1 VRTLRVEHKGERAK
15 KRVKR
20 HPFLSLV
27 EESSS
32 GLDPGPA
39 FSLNKG
45 RPRLKA
51 GVTRN
56 KGIPV
61 KHLILLASTAL
72 LAACATTAPPPI
84 AVAQAEQPPVEVSTI
99 PEKNAELAAFFEAVD
114 KAELAMSPLRKAYRG
129 IKDEDYSKWDQFTD
143 EQALAEREQ
152 GRRFAAELQ
161 SRFDRRLL
169 SPADQL
175 SYDLFLYRNARF
187 ESVFPYRDNAY
198 VFDQMNGAQSEG
210 PAFLINIH
218 KVESVADAEAYVSRL
233 REMARYLD
241 QSVEEAR
248 ERQALGVLPPKWV
261 FPYVIADSRNV
272 ITGAPYAGGEDSAIW
287 ADLNAKVAKLDTDA
301 ATRKRLLDAGRAAL
315 LDDIRPA
322 YRRVIALMQDQ
333 QKAAGTDDGIWR
345 FANGAAQ
352 YQTLLK
358 YYTTVDLTPDQ
369 VHELGLAQVARI
381 HGEMSGIKDRVG
393 FGGSLQQF
401 FAHMRDSKQ
410 FYYPNTAAGK
420 QRYLDETEKALK
432 QTMAAVPRFFGRTPK
447 SPLLVKAVEPFREK
461 SAGKAF
467 YQDPPPDGSRPGT
480 YYVNLYDMNDMP
492 ATEVEALFCH
502 EGIPG
507 HHLQGALLSELG
519 KGEVPPFRQFSGYTA
534 TDEGW
539 GLYAEKLC
547 KEMGLYT
554 DPYRDF
560 GRLQLELHRAI
571 RLVVD
576 SGIHHKRWTREQAIK
591 YVEDNSA
598 DAKGGIVKA
607 IERYVVYPGQATA
620 YMVGKLKLEELR
632 ERAKQELGAKYDDR
646 GFHDTVLLAGSM
658 PLDMLEKRV
667 AEWIARVQ
675 AT

>member
-1 VRTLRVEHKGERAK
+1 MRKKGNSVNRI
-15 KRVKR
+15 
-20 HPFLSLV
+20 L
-27 EESSS
+27 
-32 GLDPGPA
+32 
-39 FSLNKG
+39 
-45 RPRLKA
+45 
-51 GVTRN
+51 
-56 KGIPV
+56 
-61 KHLILLASTAL
+61 LLASTAL
-72 LAACATTAPPPI
+72 LTACATAPAPPA
-84 AVAQAEQPPVEVSTI
+84 AVPAAEAPPVPPPTMEVSTI
-99 PEKNAELAAFFEAVD
+99 PAKNAELAAFFDQANE
-114 KAELAMSPLRKAYRG
+114 AELALSPITKSYRG
-129 IKDEDYSKWDQFTD
+129 IRDQDYSRWDPFSD
-143 EQALAEREQ
+143 EHALAVREL
-152 GRRFAAELQ
+152 GRRLAADLQ
-161 SRFDRRLL
+161 RRFDRATL
-169 SPADQL
+169 SPEDQL

-187 ESVFPYRDNAY
+187 ESVWPYRDYGY
-198 VFDQMNGAQSEG
+198 VFDQMNGNQSEG

-218 KVESVADAEAYVSRL
+218 KVDSVEHAEAYVARL

-248 ERQALGVLPPKWV
+248 ERQALGVLPPRWV

-272 ITGAPYAGGEDSAIW
+272 ISGAPFDRGEDSALW
-287 ADLNAKVAKLDTDA
+287 ADFKSKVGKLTADE
-301 ATRKRLLDAGRAAL
+301 ATKKRLLDAARAAL
-315 LDDIRPA
+315 LTDVRPA
-322 YRRVIALMQDQ
+322 YRRVIALMQEQ

-345 FANGAAQ
+345 FPTGAAQ
-352 YQTLLK
+352 YQALLK

-369 VHELGLAQVARI
+369 VHELGLQQVARI
-381 HGEMSGIKDRVG
+381 HGEMSAIKDEVG
-393 FGGSLQQF
+393 FAGTLQQF

-410 FYYPNTAAGK
+410 FYYPNTPAGK
-420 QRYLDETEKALK
+420 QRYLDETQKALE
-432 QTMAAVPRFFGRTPK
+432 QAMAAVPRFFSRVPK

-492 ATEVEALFCH
+492 AIEVEALFCH

-547 KEMGLYT
+547 KEMGLYQ

-576 SGIHHKRWTREQAIK
+576 SGIHHKRWSREQAIK

-620 YMVGKLKLEELR
+620 YMVGKLKIEELR
-632 ERAKQELGAKYDDR
+632 AKAQAALGPKFDIR

-667 AEWIARVQ
+667 DDWIARVR
-675 AT
+675 AS